1 MDRAYNNSIFHST
14 IGLGT
19 SITQNFPILPNGSGG
34 ILLGMGTSG
43 TTVGGIALPLQN
55 VIQSNANAGLY
66 TYNSTQNGILN
77 NLIQDNTRV
86 GVYAVGFCTGTLT
99 KSNTVQK
106 NGTNGTTNIA
116 ISQATGIIFTP

>member
-1 MDRAYNNSIFHST
+1 
-14 IGLGT
+14 
-19 SITQNFPILPNGSGG
+19 
-34 ILLGMGTSG
+34 MGTSG

-66 TYNSTQNGILN
+66 IYNSTQNGILN

-86 GVYAVGFCTGTLT
+86 GVYAVGFCTGTLI
-99 KSNTVQK
+99 KSNTVQN
-106 NGTNGTTNIA
+106 NGTNGATNIA